1 MTATAPQTRTD
12 DLTLAEAREMI
23 DRGLQKAAELKLA
36 GAIAVVDAN
45 GNVVSVTVMEGAPP
59 SAAGVARAKAF
70 LAATM
75 QQPTETFAE
84 RMDQHPVR
92 FHAYSSILRDRPFPG
107 AGGVPILRNGKYV
120 GAIATGPGIPPLT
133 EIPGVHPS
141 KLRAGRFQA
150 NAEDLVICHALQIP
164 YRSQH
169 G

>member
-1 MTATAPQTRTD
+1 MTATAPQTRTE
-12 DLTLAEAREMI
+12 DLTLAEAREII

-36 GAIAVVDAN
+36 GALAVVDAN
-45 GNVVSVTVMEGAPP
+45 GNVVSISVMEGAPA

-75 QQPTETFAE
+75 QQPTETVAE
-84 RMDQHPVR
+84 RMEQHPVR
-92 FHAYSSILRDRPFPG
+92 FHAYSSILRDQPFPG

-150 NAEDLVICHALQIP
+150 NAEDLVICYALQIP